1 MASTP
6 LSVYVRDRASFDR
19 MRGLSREDLLA
30 TLVVDVPFATRAQNA
45 MRKASIAT
53 LADLTAYSRLR
64 FTRLKNSGVTT
75 TRHVEAFLAEL
86 GLTLAYAGPPQVQ
99 LGADDRMHRAREL
112 LAQMR
117 ETLRVLD
124 EVLR

>member
-6 LSVYVRDRASFDR
+6 LSVYIRDRAAFER
-19 MRGLSREDLLA
+19 LRGLSREDLLA
-30 TLVVDVPFATRAQNA
+30 TLVVDVPFATRAHNA
-45 MRKASIAT
+45 MRKASIVT
-53 LADLTAYSRLR
+53 LADLTAYSPLR

-86 GLTLAYAGPPQVQ
+86 GLTLAHAAPQKVR
-99 LGADDRMHRAREL
+99 LGADDRIQRAREL

-117 ETLRVLD
+117 ETLRALD
-124 EVLR
+124 EMLR

>member
-6 LSVYVRDRASFDR
+6 LSVYVRDRAAFDR
-19 MRGLSREDLLA
+19 LRGLSREDLLA

-45 MRKASIAT
+45 MKKANIVT
-53 LADLTAYSRLR
+53 LADLTAYTPLR

-86 GLTLAYAGPPQVQ
+86 GLTLAQADPKTVR
-99 LGADDRMHRAREL
+99 LGADDRIQRAREL

>member
-6 LSVYVRDRASFDR
+6 LSVYVRDRAAFER
-19 MRGLSREDLLA
+19 LRGLSREDLLA

-45 MRKASIAT
+45 MRKANIVT
-53 LADLTAYSRLR
+53 LTDLTAYSPLR

-86 GLTLAYAGPPQVQ
+86 GLTLAHADPKAVR
-99 LGADDRMHRAREL
+99 LGADDRIQRAREL

-124 EVLR
+124 EMLR

>member
-6 LSVYVRDRASFDR
+6 LSVYVRDRAAFDR
-19 MRGLSREDLLA
+19 LRSLSREDLLA

-45 MRKASIAT
+45 MKKEGIIT
-53 LADLTAYSRLR
+53 LADLTAYSAVR
-64 FTRLKNSGVTT
+64 FTRLRNSGVTT

-86 GLTLAYAGPPQVQ
+86 GLTLAHANPPKVR
-99 LGADDRMHRAREL
+99 LGADDRIRRAREL

>member
-6 LSVYVRDRASFDR
+6 MTIYVRDRAAFDR
-19 MRGLSREDLLA
+19 LRGLSRDDLLA
-30 TLVVDVPFATRAQNA
+30 TLVVDVPFATRAQSV
-45 MRKASIAT
+45 MRKANIVT
-53 LADLTAYSRLR
+53 LADLVAYTPLR
-64 FTRLKNSGVTT
+64 FTRLRGAGVTT
-75 TRHVEAFLAEL
+75 THHVEVFLAEL
-86 GLTLAYAGPPQVQ
+86 GLTLSHATEPKVR
-99 LGADDRMHRAREL
+99 LGADDRLKRAREL

>member
-6 LSVYVRDRASFDR
+6 LSVYVRDRAAFDR
-19 MRGLSREDLLA
+19 LRGLSREDLLT
-30 TLVVDVPFATRAQNA
+30 TLVVDVPFANRAQNV
-45 MRKASIAT
+45 MRKANIVT
-53 LADLTAYSRLR
+53 LADLTAYSALR
-64 FTRLKNSGVTT
+64 FTRLRGAGVTT
-75 TRHVEAFLAEL
+75 TQHVEAFLAEL
-86 GLTLAYAGPPQVQ
+86 ELTLSHANPPKVR
-99 LGADDRMHRAREL
+99 LSADDRIQRAREL

>member
-6 LSVYVRDRASFDR
+6 LSVYVRDRAAFDR
-19 MRGLSREDLLA
+19 LRGLSRNDLMI

-45 MRKASIAT
+45 MRKANIVT
-53 LADLTAYSRLR
+53 LADLVAYSPIR
-64 FTRLKNSGVTT
+64 FTRLRNSGVTT
-75 TRHVEAFLAEL
+75 TQHVEAFLSEL
-86 GLTLAYAGPPQVQ
+86 GLTLSHANAPKVR
-99 LGADDRMHRAREL
+99 LGADDRIKRAREL

-117 ETLRVLD
+117 ETLRVID